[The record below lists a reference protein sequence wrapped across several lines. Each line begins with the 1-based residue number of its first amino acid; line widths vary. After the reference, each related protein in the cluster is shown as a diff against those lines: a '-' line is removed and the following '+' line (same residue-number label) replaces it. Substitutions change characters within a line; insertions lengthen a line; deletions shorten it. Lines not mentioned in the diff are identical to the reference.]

1 MLEIDFSS
9 EKMVEDSWN
18 WGEFFG
24 NIALIYFTTKH
35 LLSVWKKINIT
46 KLLQHI
52 KFMNDEWWALNTLG
66 RINPF
71 KIGDWGWGEKSD
83 TEIVRII
90 CSWNSF
96 LCQTWNLCISCC
108 HHGRWARTRATL
120 TIGQVLA
127 SNHWRRHTSSTIG
140 ISESDLIE
148 IKISFWSRGLY
159 NQLVCV
165 GQQSRRGS
173 DDFRVI
179 WHNLQHIL
187 WPHTIGCCKTN

>member
-52 KFMNDEWWALNTLG
+52 KFMNDEWWALNIFG
-66 RINPF
+66 RINFF
-71 KIGDWGWGEKSD
+71 KIGEPEMTSSSLILSSLSTSSMISSLMICKTFLNRPSVFLHAKFFLRCLKMFCKRGGEDDDQKK
-83 TEIVRII
+83 IVRII

-96 LCQTWNLCISCC
+96 L
-108 HHGRWARTRATL
+108 
-120 TIGQVLA
+120 
-127 SNHWRRHTSSTIG
+127 
-140 ISESDLIE
+140 IE
-148 IKISFWSRGLY
+148 IKISIS
-159 NQLVCV
+159 
-165 GQQSRRGS
+165 
-173 DDFRVI
+173 I
-179 WHNLQHIL
+179 
-187 WPHTIGCCKTN
+187 